1 MDLRKFVQNDIM
13 NQFDRIV
20 KAQVEKYLRPNKVVV
35 LLGPRRVGKTYLIQ
49 QILRQTQEPYVLL
62 NGEDIATRELFSR
75 RSTVSL
81 KKMLSG
87 SKFLIIDEAQ
97 KIPDI
102 GNALKLMVDTIEDLK
117 VLITGSSAFDVENYT
132 GEPLTGRKMTF
143 KLYSISEQELSKVG
157 TPIGRIDQ
165 LHSSLIYGNYPELLQ
180 LETNEEKHLYLR
192 ELLNSYLLKDILTF
206 ETIQNSDKIIDL
218 LRLIAFQVGS
228 EVSIPELSKSLQLSR
243 NTVDKYLD
251 LLTKVFI
258 ITKVGGFS
266 RNLRKEV
273 NKSSMYYFLDNGIR
287 NILIGNLNPIHLR
300 NDMGILWEN
309 YMVSERIKFQNYNHM
324 LVYNYFWRTY
334 DQQEID
340 WVEDRGGQLFGYEF
354 KWNPKKK
361 AKIPGGWK
369 KAYPN
374 SEFKVINPD
383 NYNEWLK

>member
-1 MDLRKFVQNDIM
+1 MS
-13 NQFDRIV
+13 QFPRIV
-20 KAQVEKYLRPNKVVV
+20 KEQVEKYLRPNKVVV
-35 LLGPRRVGKTYLIQ
+35 LLGPRRVGKTFLIQ
-49 QILRQTQEPYVLL
+49 KILSETDEAYVLL
-62 NGEDIATRELFSR
+62 NGEDIATRELFAR
-75 RSTVSL
+75 RSKAAL
-81 KKMLSG
+81 EKMLNG
-87 SKFLIIDEAQ
+87 GKFLIIDEAQ

-102 GNALKLMVDTIEDLK
+102 GNALKLMVDTINGLK
-117 VLITGSSAFDVENYT
+117 VLITGSSAFDVENYA

-143 KLYSISEQELSKVG
+143 KLYSIAEQELSKVN
-157 TPIGRIDQ
+157 PLINKVDQ

-180 LETNEEKHLYLR
+180 MDTNEEKHLYLR

-206 ETIQNSDKIIDL
+206 ETIKNSDKIIDL

-228 EVSIPELSKSLQLSR
+228 EVSIPELSKSLQMSR

-266 RNLRKEV
+266 RNMRKEV
-273 NKSSMYYFLDNGIR
+273 IKSNMYYFLDNGIR

-300 NDMGILWEN
+300 NDMGVLWEN

-340 WVEDRGGQLFGYEF
+340 WVEDRGGQLYGYEF
-354 KWNPKKK
+354 KWNASKKVK
-361 AKIPGGWK
+361 APGGWT

-374 SEFKVINPD
+374 AEFKVINPD
-383 NYNEWLK
+383 NYSEWLN